1 MSKRS
6 TSPDRV
12 EEIMQYLND
21 NGESETCKQYGINIE
36 TLHRY
41 TRLKRFYDTKQPKFL
56 LLDIETSPLSVYT
69 WDIKKPQYI
78 PHTSIIESSF
88 LIGWSAKWLFSSEI
102 LSDILTPEEALEKN
116 DNRITNSAWKLM
128 EQADIICAHNGKK
141 FDLPYLNYRFVMNG
155 LKPPSPFQ
163 VIDTLEKYKKHF
175 RFATNRLDYLGF
187 LIRQKGKIKTDMD
200 LWKGCLNGDQQSLL
214 DMQTY
219 NKEDV
224 VLLEDAYLF
233 IRPFIHSHPNMAIY
247 QEAIEP
253 SCPTCGSADITECG
267 HYTTMLNQY
276 LAFRCNSCGAICRSR
291 TSDLPLKIKP
301 NILRSTAR

>member
-1 MSKRS
+1 MSKIY
-6 TSPDRV
+6 V
-12 EEIMQYLND
+12 EPQRLERIMQYVND
-21 NGESETCKQYGINIE
+21 HGESSACKEFNINIE
-36 TLHRY
+36 SLHRY
-41 TRLKRFYDTKQPKFL
+41 QRLSRFNETKQPKFL
-56 LLDIETSPLSVYT
+56 LLDVETSPLEVYA

-78 PHTSIIESSF
+78 PHTSIIENSF
-88 LIGWSAKWLFSSEI
+88 LLGWSAKWLFSSEI
-102 LSDILTPEEALEKN
+102 LSDILTPAEAIEKN
-116 DNRITNSAWKLM
+116 DNRIVNSIWKLM
-128 EQADIICAHNGKK
+128 ESADITCAHNGKK

-163 VIDTLEKYKKHF
+163 TIDTLEKYKKHF
-175 RFATNRLDYLGF
+175 RFATNRLDYLGV
-187 LIRQKGKIKTDMD
+187 LIRQKGKIKTDID
-200 LWKGCLNGDQQSLL
+200 LWRGCLNGNQQSLL

-247 QEAIEP
+247 QEATEP
-253 SCPTCGSADITECG
+253 SCPTCGSSDITECG

-291 TSDLPLKIKP
+291 TSDLPLKVKP